1 MSTIA
6 LCNKRYL
13 TKMAVCRA
21 LFPNEPIPMT
31 ERRLRRAAARY
42 DLNSDMY
49 KIEAVSR
56 SVPSTNYNGVEFTT
70 IKQSV
75 IVFDLNKFTVLYDM
89 SIPVDNLELFR
100 PLFFL

>member
-1 MSTIA
+1 M

-21 LFPNEPIPMT
+21 LFPNETIPMT

-42 DLNSDMY
+42 DLNNNMY
-49 KIEAVSR
+49 KIETISR
-56 SVPSTNYNGVEFTT
+56 TVPSTNYNSAEFTT
-70 IKQSV
+70 INQSV
-75 IVFDLNKFTVLYDM
+75 IVLNVNKFTLLDDM
-89 SIPVDNLELFR
+89 SVPVDNLEPFR

>member
-1 MSTIA
+1 
-6 LCNKRYL
+6 
-13 TKMAVCRA
+13 
-21 LFPNEPIPMT
+21 MT

>member
-1 MSTIA
+1 MSAIM

-21 LFPNEPIPMT
+21 LFPNETIPMT
-31 ERRLRRAAARY
+31 DRRLRRAAARY
-42 DLNSDMY
+42 DLNSNMY
-49 KIEAVSR
+49 KIETVSR
-56 SVPSTNYNGVEFTT
+56 SVPSTNYNSAEFTT

-75 IVFDLNKFTVLYDM
+75 IVLDLKKFTLLDGM